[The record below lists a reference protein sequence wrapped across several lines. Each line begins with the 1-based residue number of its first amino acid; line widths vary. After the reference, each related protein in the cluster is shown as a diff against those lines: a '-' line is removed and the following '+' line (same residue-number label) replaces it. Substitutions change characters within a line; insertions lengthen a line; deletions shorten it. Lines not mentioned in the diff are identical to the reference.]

1 MSQVKVN
8 TIKWIFVRA
17 TVIVFDL
24 GYCVRVEWLVLL
36 WTVVS
41 VRKHRTSGIGVVQS
55 EWTVS
60 SHRNV
65 TCSPHDIPE
74 TIAHWALNSNIS
86 ITQITNF
93 SFQIFQD
100 DEEMLAVWTKQ
111 TTKLPQTQTRV
122 VWDVLRRAWWWGLLE
137 VISHIWQQ
145 GIEIYRISGQISGGK
160 YQNRISCNSKIRQW
174 NKQ

>member
-1 MSQVKVN
+1 MSVVDREFETSRVKVN
-8 TIKWIFVRA
+8 TIKWICVRA
-17 TVIVFDL
+17 TVIVFEL

-41 VRKHRTSGIGVVQS
+41 VRKHYKNWTSGIGVAQS

-65 TCSPHDIPE
+65 ACSLHNIPE
-74 TIAHWALNSNIS
+74 TIAHWTLNSNIS
-86 ITQITNF
+86 IAQITNF
-93 SFQIFQD
+93 CFQIFQD

-122 VWDVLRRAWWWGLLE
+122 VWAVLRRAWWWVLLQ

-145 GIEIYRISGQISGGK
+145 AIKFYRISGQISGK
-160 YQNRISCNSKIRQW
+160 NLKIE
-174 NKQ
+174 